1 MNSKKLIIIHIISI
15 AIMFLFISCVPKD
28 DTYVS
33 TTGSNTSNESIIINN
48 DINEPHLSIAI
59 KAEPN
64 NTTIAKI
71 EPELTTQDKKP
82 EPNAILQEK
91 SQTKIPEP
99 NTIEKPKAVSF
110 NNKYNYIFQNFVD
123 EDGLVDY
130 KRLKRKRLELK
141 SLLNNLRNL
150 NPKAYNNWPKEEKIA
165 FWINAYNIHLTKIL
179 LDNYPIKSSR
189 WFRLFYPP
197 SSIRHISG
205 IWDSYKII
213 IMNEEFTLNEIENR
227 FFIKQFDDPKI
238 FLVLSKGSLSGPS
251 LKNQPYYGKNLGQ
264 QLDNQVKKFLS
275 NPNNFK
281 IDRTEKI
288 VYLSAIL
295 EPSWYGKN
303 FINKFGTLRKFK
315 EHPAET
321 RAVLNFLINRISESD
336 ISFLEV
342 QNYSIK
348 YITYDWRLNDK

>member
-141 SLLNNLRNL
+141 SL
-150 NPKAYNNWPKEEKIA
+150 
-165 FWINAYNIHLTKIL
+165 
-179 LDNYPIKSSR
+179 
-189 WFRLFYPP
+189 
-197 SSIRHISG
+197 
-205 IWDSYKII
+205 
-213 IMNEEFTLNEIENR
+213 
-227 FFIKQFDDPKI
+227 
-238 FLVLSKGSLSGPS
+238 
-251 LKNQPYYGKNLGQ
+251 
-264 QLDNQVKKFLS
+264 
-275 NPNNFK
+275 
-281 IDRTEKI
+281 
-288 VYLSAIL
+288 
-295 EPSWYGKN
+295 
-303 FINKFGTLRKFK
+303 
-315 EHPAET
+315 
-321 RAVLNFLINRISESD
+321 
-336 ISFLEV
+336 
-342 QNYSIK
+342 
-348 YITYDWRLNDK
+348 